1 MGIVNNRGQRY
12 GNAARAAIKSAIT
25 SNIEWSDWRRK
36 RAAELGIDVKE
47 FHSGSLSM
55 DEIFNACDAMN
66 IDALGVV
73 TNASV
78 SVRMPRAKFQA
89 LDSDETNK
97 TSEGDES
104 MSETTIEA
112 APVAS
117 ADSGFVG
124 RDVES
129 LIVHALSPVEGLIA
143 DRKLAELRALV
154 APLAQAASKPVE
166 IVRETVKLVETSAL
180 SVAAAGVSTKTGEKN
195 ARAVFGFSKSEG
207 GKDFKAALD
216 GARIATY
223 SSAQSPAINPDFIWT
238 PELAAV
244 LSAGDTNRQNV
255 LLYGAAGTGKTT
267 AAMQY
272 AARTGRPFM
281 RIAFDRTTEP
291 ADLKGGRYPSESGG
305 IEWHDGNLTRAFRVP
320 GMVLLLD
327 EPTLLRSGSLSVLQT
342 ALDERFLV
350 LDTGEVVHAAP
361 DLFVIAADNTD
372 LTGDATGRYIDTAP
386 VNLAFGDRFAWRFAV
401 DYLPEAKE
409 IDAISTQTGL
419 HREASKYL
427 VEYATKT
434 RNEANGGTLTAPVTT
449 RRLLAWARA
458 VMSGFGSKYAFRIS
472 VLQGSDAADGEK
484 LREIERATLE
494 TGHKTID
501 TIRENNGLPSAPVAP
516 VEGDELRE
524 FLNEKD
530 ARAAADFSTPPSV

>member
-1 MGIVNNRGQRY
+1 
-12 GNAARAAIKSAIT
+12 
-25 SNIEWSDWRRK
+25 
-36 RAAELGIDVKE
+36 
-47 FHSGSLSM
+47 M
-55 DEIFNACDAMN
+55 DEIFNACDDLG

-89 LDSDETNK
+89 LDSDEANK
-97 TSEGDES
+97 TSEGEDMS
-104 MSETTIEA
+104 MNETTIAA

-166 IVRETVKLVETSAL
+166 VVRETVKLVETSAL
-180 SVAAAGVSTKTGEKN
+180 SVAAAGVSTKTGEKT
-195 ARAVFGFSKSEG
+195 ARQVFGFTKSEG

-244 LSAGDTNRQNV
+244 LSAADAKRKNV

-327 EPTLLRSGSLSVLQT
+327 EPTLLRSGSLAVLQT

-350 LDTGEVVHAAP
+350 LDTGEVVRAAP

-372 LTGDATGRYIDTAP
+372 MTGDATGRYIDTAP

-419 HREASKYL
+419 HREATKFM

-449 RRLLAWARA
+449 RRLIAWASA
-458 VMSGFGSKYAFRIS
+458 VQSGFGSKYAFKIS
-472 VLQGSDAADGEK
+472 VLQGSDAADNEK
-484 LREIERATLE
+484 LRELERATLE

-501 TIRENNGLPSAPVAP
+501 AIRENGGLPSAPMLP
-516 VEGDELRE
+516 IETSSSE

-530 ARAAADFSTPPSV
+530 ARAATDFSTPPSI

>member
-12 GNAARAAIKSAIT
+12 GNAARAAIKTAIT
-25 SNIEWSDWRRK
+25 SHGDWNK
-36 RAAELGIDVKE
+36 WRAERASQLGVDYGA

-55 DEIFNACDAMN
+55 DEIFNACDALG
-66 IDALGVV
+66 IDALSVV

-89 LDSDETNK
+89 LDSDEANK
-97 TSEGDES
+97 TSESDEG
-104 MSETTIEA
+104 MTETVIET

-117 ADSGFVG
+117 ADNSFVG
-124 RDVES
+124 QDVES
-129 LIVHALSPVEGLIA
+129 LIVQALSPVEGLIA

-154 APLAQAASKPVE
+154 APLAIAATKPVE
-166 IVRETVKLVETSAL
+166 IVRETIKLVETSAL
-180 SVAAAGVSTKTGEKN
+180 SVQAAATSVKLGEKS

-207 GKDFKAALD
+207 GKDWKAALD
-216 GARIATY
+216 GAKVAVY
-223 SSAQSPAINPDFIWT
+223 SSALTEPIDPDYIWT

-244 LSAGDTNRQNV
+244 LCAADARQRNV
-255 LLYGAAGTGKTT
+255 LLYGPAGTGKTT

-327 EPTLLRSGSLSVLQT
+327 EPTLLRSGSLAVLQT
-342 ALDERFLV
+342 ALDTRRLV
-350 LDTGEVVHAAP
+350 LDTGEVVHAAA
-361 DLFVIAADNTD
+361 DLFVVTADNTD
-372 LTGDATGRYIDTAP
+372 MTGDSTGRYIDTAP
-386 VNLAFGDRFAWRFAV
+386 VNLAFSDRFAWRIAV
-401 DYLPEAKE
+401 GYLPEAKE
-409 IDAISTQTGL
+409 IDAIATRTGL
-419 HREASKYL
+419 HREATRL
-427 VEYATKT
+427 MVEYATKT

-449 RRLLAWARA
+449 RRLLGWADA
-458 VMSGFGSKYAFRIS
+458 VQSGFPSKYAFRVSI
-472 VLQGSDAADGEK
+472 LQGSDAADSEK
-484 LREIERATLE
+484 LRELERATLE

-501 TIRENNGLPSAPVAP
+501 AIRDNGGLPSAPMLP
-516 VEGDELRE
+516 VENNDENP
-524 FLNEKD
+524 FSSAAD
-530 ARAAADFSTPPSV
+530 ARAANDFRSAPSI